1 MTTSNLP
8 KFEVNI
14 LKNMWVSCSNQTA
27 KALSEMLNK
36 KVKTSSIS
44 PKVLLINKIP
54 KLLNPRDVSTTIL
67 YMQLIDT
74 VKGVIVISSPLK
86 NILRMADIFLRKESG
101 YFKDLSDENIPVIKE
116 LASVLAG
123 YYVTALN
130 NSFGTN
136 YELSEPFLSVNP
148 YRAIEDFDFGPV
160 YVEEI
165 HVLMFKTSFNI
176 AQEGIKKDIILLFR
190 EESTKELLEM
200 ISSKIS
206 FVKD

>member
-1 MTTSNLP
+1 
-8 KFEVNI
+8 
-14 LKNMWVSCSNQTA
+14 
-27 KALSEMLNK
+27 
-36 KVKTSSIS
+36 
-44 PKVLLINKIP
+44 
-54 KLLNPRDVSTTIL
+54 
-67 YMQLIDT
+67 
-74 VKGVIVISSPLK
+74 
-86 NILRMADIFLRKESG
+86 MADIFLRKEPG

-160 YVEEI
+160 YIEEI
-165 HVLMFKTSFNI
+165 HVLMFKASFNI
-176 AQEGIKKDIILLFR
+176 AQERIKKDIVLLFR